1 MMKYKVGIKKKIAI
15 IKVRDMVLLRFL
27 PCTSMAKPAK
37 AVIIGLKANIIPGA
51 YNNLPSIGNA
61 IPLLLQKPCSLVKV
75 ILQLLAIARGIPMV
89 VDHQRIQLT
98 IGYSSLNR
106 IDTAQPKLIPSQNM
120 ILQKLSLLSRA
131 LSQFIIFVLMV
142 KYFIISLSIAK
153 FRLWSKTIRLV
164 LAILIAN
171 FLIVSCLAQDLA
183 ELIEQTERAY
193 TIPSG
198 LLKSITSVESG
209 NQPFALN
216 ISGKT
221 ILASSKEQA
230 VAIVRLYQDSGVTNI
245 DLGIAQ
251 INLYW
256 HGKHFS
262 SIAEMLEPKQ
272 NLEYAAK
279 FLKELY
285 GKHGSWNQA
294 VRHYHSANP
303 QYHIKYARKVL
314 LAWLGG

>member
-1 MMKYKVGIKKKIAI
+1 MMKYKVGKNNMIAMYAEKKSPPSDLLTEKNNCIETGTLRINTKPNIFGYLEAKDSPCLFRNI
-15 IKVRDMVLLRFL
+15 LSSVYVTLLALVNKYGTKEKVRMNDS
-27 PCTSMAKPAK
+27 TAKIGMKFTKVSTTPALI
-37 AVIIGLKANIIPGA
+37 V
-51 YNNLPSIGNA
+51 
-61 IPLLLQKPCSLVKV
+61 
-75 ILQLLAIARGIPMV
+75 
-89 VDHQRIQLT
+89 
-98 IGYSSLNR
+98 
-106 IDTAQPKLIPSQNM
+106 IPSQNM

-256 HGKHFS
+256 HGKNFG
-262 SIAEMLEPKQ
+262 SIAEMLEPKD

-279 FLKELY
+279 FLRELY

-314 LAWLGG
+314 LTWLEN